1 MNAYCILLNNMAVS
15 MLQRS
20 CHGQGFETL
29 KDAIKINQSLMRK
42 EEEEQPPGHHQQLLT
57 KALHRASN
65 PLINPSCVQVD
76 TLSHND
82 ADFCGLRDILAPS
95 SNNNKTSPMMLIRI
109 DTSDEDVLQ
118 DDGHSL
124 MLSILLLNAGVAASL
139 GAHQRNGFAAN
150 LLACSMSLLH
160 ILFDDTKEDP
170 FALKRV
176 VFIFCIV
183 LEALIP
189 LLSEQQ
195 EQASW
200 RRQQLDHLYKVA
212 TSLDCS
218 GLFRDYIAPAAA
230 AA

>member
-20 CHGQGFETL
+20 CHRQGFETL
-29 KDAIKINQSLMRK
+29 QDAVKIAKSLMRK
-42 EEEEQPPGHHQQLLT
+42 EEEEQQPGHHQQLLT

-65 PLINPSCVQVD
+65 PLVTPSCVQLEAV
-76 TLSHND
+76 SHND
-82 ADFCGLRDILAPS
+82 SDFCGLRDILASS
-95 SNNNKTSPMMLIRI
+95 SNNIKTARMMLIRI
-109 DTSDEDVLQ
+109 DTSDEDILE
-118 DDGHSL
+118 DDDQNL
-124 MLSILLLNAGVAASL
+124 MLSILMLNLGVAASL
-139 GAHQRNGFAAN
+139 GAHQRNGLAAN

-170 FALKRV
+170 YALKRV
-176 VFIFCIV
+176 VFISCIL

-195 EQASW
+195 EQVTW

-212 TSLDCS
+212 TYLDCS
-218 GLFRDYIAPAAA
+218 GIFRDYIAPAAA